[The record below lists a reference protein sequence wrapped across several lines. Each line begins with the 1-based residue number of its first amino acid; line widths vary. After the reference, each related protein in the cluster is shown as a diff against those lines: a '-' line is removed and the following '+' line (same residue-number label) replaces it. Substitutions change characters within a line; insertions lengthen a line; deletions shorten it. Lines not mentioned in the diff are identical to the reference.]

1 MLSTWRAAPSSVL
14 NFTAQR
20 RAKCAIL
27 WRGGLAGFVDILG
40 HQLKYSEVVTFGIL
54 KYIWTF
60 QVLAVYTL
68 RKPVTN
74 VL

>member
-1 MLSTWRAAPSSVL
+1 LETVCGSGDVLSTWRAAPSSVL

-40 HQLKYSEVVTFGIL
+40 HQLKYSEVVTFRNFEVHLDIPG
-54 KYIWTF
+54 
-60 QVLAVYTL
+60 ACC
-68 RKPVTN
+68 
-74 VL
+74 